1 MLVDTH
7 THLNFAAFD
16 KDYNPPTTLPAFGW
30 APREEVIKKCLENN
44 VWMIN
49 IGTNYETSK
58 RAVEITEKF
67 EAGVYAAIGLH
78 PINLE
83 TGLVKMKVDEEEGAH
98 FEKEFDY
105 ENYKKLAQSAKVVA
119 IGEIG
124 LDYYWKPKTKRKLEL
139 FKEKQKDLLLKQLK
153 LTKPPHPKF
162 GSGGLPV
169 IFHCRMAHQ
178 DLIEV
183 LKSNIKNQK
192 SKIKGVMHGFV
203 GTGVQLKEYLKM
215 GFYVGFNGIIFKK
228 IEGIKVAETSS
239 HLPPRATSSRSV
251 FEENIKITPLDRI
264 LVETDCP
271 YLAPPKFQ
279 EERNTPLS
287 VKHVAERIAEIKN
300 ISFEKVA
307 EVSTENAKRL
317 FKLG

>member
-1 MLVDTH
+1 MLTNYLFHQFVSLDFDMLIDTH
-7 THLNFAAFD
+7 AHLNIAAFD
-16 KDYNPPTTLPAFGW
+16 KD
-30 APREEVIKKCLENN
+30 REEVIKKCLENN

-58 RAVEITEKF
+58 RAVEIARKF
-67 EAGVYAAIGLH
+67 EKGVFAAIGLH

-98 FEKEFDY
+98 FEKEFNY
-105 ENYKKLAQSAKVVA
+105 ENYKKLAQCAKVVA

-124 LDYYWKPKTKRKLEL
+124 LDYYWKPKTTKKKEL
-139 FKEKQKDLLLKQLK
+139 FKQKQKELFLKELK
-153 LTKPPHPKF
+153 LAQELNF
-162 GSGGLPV
+162 PV

-215 GFYVGFNGIIFKK
+215 GFYVGFNRIIFKK
-228 IEGIKVAETSS
+228 IEGIN
-239 HLPPRATSSRSV
+239 

-287 VKHVAERIAEIKN
+287 VKHVVERIAEIKK